1 MNKDKIRE
9 KYITSDVQ
17 TQVQGNMVMYEVRAE
32 EIVNTCTDLYSAH
45 NLPFKMMT
53 AIDDRKERG
62 AFRILYIFGIPHEHA
77 FLAPYIELKDTSE
90 FPSVCNVIHGASIY
104 ERKIKTFFGLQPKN
118 HFDPQSIILHE
129 NWPEGV
135 FPLRKDFQW
144 NTRPQEGNLPYT
156 FQKVEGNGIYEIPVG
171 PVHAGIIEPGHFRFS
186 VAGEEIILLSPRLG
200 YVHKGSEKLFEVLPL
215 EKKIKLSERISG
227 DSSFSHSLSF
237 CQALESLGEVE
248 VSERAKYLRVVY
260 AELERMANHFND
272 IGFIMLDTG
281 FSFGGS
287 NGGRLREMIMQWHE
301 RLTGSRF
308 LRGVNTIGG
317 VMKDIS
323 EQDKNK
329 LLRDLDAIVKDF
341 SEVIE
346 ISERSDSLANRL
358 KGTGTMTLK
367 VAEDHS
373 VVGVAARALGLPID
387 ARVEYP
393 YAAYGSLKV
402 KIAQKYSGDVYAR
415 FHVRVKEIHTSA
427 ELIKKALQKLPQEKI
442 ALPAGEISFR
452 KNAYALGVV
461 EGWRGDILYFV
472 ATDSDGNITRVDV
485 RDPSF
490 PNWMALGHAG
500 KGNVV
505 PDFPLIN
512 KSFDLSYSGNDL

>member
-1 MNKDKIRE
+1 MNTDILKE
-9 KYITSDVQ
+9 KYIGQDVS
-17 TQVQGNMVMYEVRAE
+17 TEVHGNMVMYEIRTE
-32 EIVNTCTDLYSAH
+32 EIVNICTDLYSAH
-45 NLPFKMMT
+45 KLPFKMMT
-53 AIDDRKERG
+53 AIDDRKEKG
-62 AFRILYIFGIPHEHA
+62 AFRIVYVFGVPGEHA
-77 FLAPYIELKDTSE
+77 FLAPFIQLKDTTE
-90 FPSVCNVIHGASIY
+90 FPSVSNVIHGASIY
-104 ERKIKTFFGLQPKN
+104 ERKIKTFFGLRPMD
-118 HFDPQSIILHE
+118 HFDPQPIILHE
-129 NWPEGV
+129 NWPESV

-144 NTRPQEGNLPYT
+144 NDRVAEGNTPYT

-186 VAGEEIILLSPRLG
+186 VAGEEIILLAPRLG

-215 EKKIKLSERISG
+215 NQKIKLSERISG
-227 DSSFSHSLSF
+227 DSSFSHSMAF
-237 CQALESLGEVE
+237 CQALELLSGTE
-248 VSERAKYLRVVY
+248 VSEKANYLRVIY

-287 NGGRLREMIMQWHE
+287 NGGRLREMIMQLNE

-317 VMKDIS
+317 VTKDIS
-323 EQDKNK
+323 EQDKNE
-329 LLRDLDAIVKDF
+329 LMEDLDAIIKDF

-346 ISERSDSLANRL
+346 IAERSDSLSNRL
-358 KGTGTMTLK
+358 KGTGTLTLK
-367 VAEDHS
+367 VAQDHC
-373 VVGVAARALGLPID
+373 VVGVAARALGLPAD
-387 ARVEYP
+387 ARKEYT
-393 YAAYGSLKV
+393 YAAYEKLKF
-402 KIAQKYSGDVYAR
+402 KIAQKYSGDVHAR
-415 FHVRVKEIHTSA
+415 FYVRVKEVLSSA
-427 ELIKKALQKLPQEKI
+427 ELIKEALQKLPEG
-442 ALPAGEISFR
+442 ALGMPSENVSFK

-472 ATDSDGNITRVDV
+472 AADGEGNITRVDV

-500 KGNVV
+500 LGNVV

-512 KSFDLSYSGNDL
+512 KSFNLSYSGNDL